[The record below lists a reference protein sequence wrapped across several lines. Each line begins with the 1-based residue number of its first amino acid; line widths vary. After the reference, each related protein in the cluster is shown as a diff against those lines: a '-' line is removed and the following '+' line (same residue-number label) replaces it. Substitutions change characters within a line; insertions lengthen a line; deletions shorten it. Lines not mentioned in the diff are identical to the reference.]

1 MNRNAFKSPEAD
13 SRDLGNPLR
22 VLLVEH
28 YRSDADLCLQELK
41 RAGFEVHCD
50 IVQSPEE
57 FSERMR
63 SGTYDIV
70 LADYQLPQ
78 WTGIDVLALLRQ
90 LGNEIPFLLVTGALG
105 EEVAVDCIKQGV
117 RDYIHKDRLTRLPL
131 AVHRALEEKIL
142 REERR
147 RAEDALQEANEK
159 LAVRVNE
166 LEQHTREIT
175 LVNQMGDLLHTCVTP
190 EEAYTVIGQSAGK
203 LFPADS
209 GALCVLNASRNLVA
223 AVAVWGDSLPGELV
237 FAPSDCWALRRWQ
250 AHLVEGPQSGPLC
263 GHLSEPPP
271 VSSLCVPM
279 MAQGEAL
286 GVLLLQSGPE
296 DPGAPPGP
304 RNHLTKSQQRLAL
317 NVAEHIALALAH
329 LRLREALEH
338 LSVRDPLTGLFN
350 RRYLEESLE
359 RELHRASR
367 KQRPLGVIMLDLDH
381 FKHFNDT
388 YGHEAGD
395 TLLRELGRFLQAH
408 IRRED
413 IACRY
418 GGEEFILILPEA
430 WLDVTRER
438 AEWLREEIKNLT
450 VKFHGQVLGALTLSL
465 GVAVF
470 PQHAATAS
478 SLLRASDLALY
489 RAKAEGRDRAVVSLA
504 VAGQDQAPSAISLA
518 GQPPGQPK

>member
-1 MNRNAFKSPEAD
+1 MNRIAFKLPEAE
-13 SRDLGNPLR
+13 SRDLGKPLR

-28 YRSDADLCLQELK
+28 SGSDAELCLQELK
-41 RAGFEVHCD
+41 RAGVEVHCD
-50 IVQSPEE
+50 IVQSREE
-57 FSERMR
+57 FSERVR
-63 SGTYDIV
+63 SSTYDIV

-78 WTGIDVLALLRQ
+78 WAGMDALALLRQ
-90 LGNEIPFLLVTGALG
+90 LGKEIPFLLVTGALG

-117 RDYIHKDRLTRLPL
+117 CDYIHKDRLTRLPL
-131 AVHRALEEKIL
+131 AVHRALAEKIL
-142 REERR
+142 RGERR
-147 RAEDALQEANEK
+147 RAEDALQEANER
-159 LAVRVNE
+159 LAARVNE

-175 LVNQMGDLLHTCVTP
+175 LVNQMVYLLHTCVAP

-209 GALCVLNASRNLVA
+209 GALCVLNGSRNLVE
-223 AVAVWGDSLPGELV
+223 AVAVWGHSVPGEPV
-237 FAPSDCWALRRWQ
+237 FASSECWALRRGQ
-250 AHLVEGPQSGPLC
+250 AHLVESPDSGPLC
-263 GHLSEPPP
+263 GHLSQPPP
-271 VSSLCVPM
+271 ANSLCVPM
-279 MAQGEAL
+279 MAQGKAL

-296 DPGAPPGP
+296 DPGASPGP

-317 NVAEHIALALAH
+317 NLAEHIAPGLAN
-329 LRLREALEH
+329 LRLREALEN

-359 RELHRASR
+359 RELHRATR

-418 GGEEFILILPEA
+418 GGEEFILIMPEA

-465 GVAVF
+465 GVAIF

-504 VAGQDQAPSAISLA
+504 VQGQDQAPSAISLA
-518 GQPPGQPK
+518 GQPPGQSK

>member
-1 MNRNAFKSPEAD
+1 MNRIAFKLPEAE
-13 SRDLGNPLR
+13 SRDLGKPLR

-28 YRSDADLCLQELK
+28 SGSDAELCLQELK
-41 RAGFEVHCD
+41 RAGVEVHCD
-50 IVQSPEE
+50 IVQSREE
-57 FSERMR
+57 FSERVR
-63 SGTYDIV
+63 SSTYDIV

-78 WTGIDVLALLRQ
+78 WAGMDALALLRQ
-90 LGNEIPFLLVTGALG
+90 LGKEIPFLLVTGALG

-117 RDYIHKDRLTRLPL
+117 CDYIHKDRLTRLPL
-131 AVHRALEEKIL
+131 AVHRALAEKIL
-142 REERR
+142 RGERR

-166 LEQHTREIT
+166 LEQHTREINM
-175 LVNQMGDLLHTCVTP
+175 VNQMVYLLHTCVAP

-203 LFPADS
+203 LFPDDS
-209 GALCVLNASRNLVA
+209 GALCVLNGSRNLVE
-223 AVAVWGDSLPGELV
+223 AVAVWGDSVPGELV
-237 FAPSDCWALRRWQ
+237 FAASDCWALRRGQ
-250 AHLVEGPQSGPLC
+250 AHLVESPDSGPLC
-263 GHLSEPPP
+263 GHLSQPPP
-271 VSSLCVPM
+271 ANSLCVPM
-279 MAQGEAL
+279 MAQGKAL

-296 DPGAPPGP
+296 DPGASPGP

-317 NVAEHIALALAH
+317 NLAEHIAPGLAN
-329 LRLREALEH
+329 LRLREALEN

-359 RELHRASR
+359 RELHRATR

-418 GGEEFILILPEA
+418 GGEEFILIMPEA

-465 GVAVF
+465 GVAIF

-504 VAGQDQAPSAISLA
+504 VQGQDQAPSAISLA
-518 GQPPGQPK
+518 GQPPGQSK